1 MKSLII
7 VIPFVCSN
15 LFSFSQGKNLISEA
29 KINETPITYSANIAN
44 SIVAAKNSE
53 AKVWDYNDS
62 LKFIPA
68 YDKYCSW
75 NTTKIHAYST
85 EENTAK
91 GIIEIPLIVND
102 SVFYV
107 HPVSGHI
114 VNSDFGWRRY
124 REHLGIDLELETG
137 DPVYAAFPGMVRIA
151 QYSSSYGKVIVIRHQ
166 NGLETFYAHLNDIE
180 VADGQ
185 WVQAG
190 QTIGL
195 GGNTGHSYGSHLHF
209 EVRYLGEPINPND
222 LIDFKNGTL
231 KSDRLAIHLKESKST
246 DGSAIAK
253 STNEKIPTKKKS
265 KYHTVR
271 RGETLY
277 SISKKYKTD
286 INALCKLNKISKKSK
301 LLVGKKLK
309 YA

>member
-1 MKSLII
+1 LKNLLI

-15 LFSFSQGKNLISEA
+15 LFSFSQGKNLISEVKTNEIA
-29 KINETPITYSANIAN
+29 KTSSAGFEN
-44 SIVAAKNSE
+44 SASKKST

-75 NTTKIHAYST
+75 NTKKIHAYST
-85 EENTAK
+85 EESLAK
-91 GIIEIPLIVND
+91 GTIEIPLIVTD
-102 SVFYV
+102 SCFYV
-107 HPVSGHI
+107 HPVNGRI

-137 DPVYAAFPGMVRIA
+137 DPVYSAFSGMVRIA
-151 QYSSSYGKVIVIRHQ
+151 QYSSSYGKVIVVRHQ
-166 NGLETFYAHLNDIE
+166 NGLETFYAHLSEINVI
-180 VADGQ
+180 DGQ
-185 WVQAG
+185 WVKAG
-190 QTIGL
+190 EIIGL

-209 EVRYLGEPINPND
+209 EVRYLGEPLNPND
-222 LIDFKNGTL
+222 VIDFKNGVL
-231 KSDRLAIHLKESKST
+231 KSDILVINTDIIKST
-246 DGSAIAK
+246 TTSAIAK
-253 STNEKIPTKKKS
+253 TNQENLKAKKKS

-271 RGETLY
+271 KGETLY

-286 INALCKLNKISKKSK
+286 VNSLCKINKISKKAK
-301 LLVGKKLK
+301 LFVGKKIK